1 MYTAVPRGELKQ
13 GDIFADVPIREISG
27 DDDREWS
34 GRVIVLSHS
43 CEIEKKHCTAPLVAA
58 IKEEA
63 EVSPDWWG
71 HAKGDRLVNAMYLPP
86 GESIAAGLVD
96 FRLIHRV
103 RKEVLAQAQKIAS
116 LTEEAQ
122 EALTYYLTRFFARR
136 ELPAAEEA
144 AEETG
149 SS

>member
-1 MYTAVPRGELKQ
+1 MYTAAPRGELTQ

-27 DDDREWS
+27 EYEREWS

-43 CEIEKKHCTAPLVAA
+43 CEIRKKHCTAPLVAA
-58 IKEEA
+58 IQEEA

-71 HAKGDRLVNAMYLPP
+71 HAKAHRLANAMYLPP
-86 GESIAAGLVD
+86 GENLAAGLVD
-96 FRLIHRV
+96 FRFIHRV
-103 RKEVLAQAQKIAS
+103 RKEVLVQAQKVAS

-122 EALTYYLTRFFARR
+122 EGLTYYLTRFFARR

-149 SS
+149 GP